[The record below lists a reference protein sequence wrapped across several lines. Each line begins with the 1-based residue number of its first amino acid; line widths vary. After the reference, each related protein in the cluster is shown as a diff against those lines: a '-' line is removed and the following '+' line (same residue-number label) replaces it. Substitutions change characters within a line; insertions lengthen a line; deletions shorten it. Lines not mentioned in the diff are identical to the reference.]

1 MGSLS
6 LSLSLSLCWRSLTTP
21 PRSACTPSM
30 RDAQTPVPMTTGRS
44 CMKVAGQLSE
54 LRPWRLCGRRST
66 RTGQR
71 DPEPAC
77 PNGSV
82 SDLARRLVTQRP
94 PKMRRVVRLL
104 QQRWKKRK
112 KRKKKRRRRKR
123 RKKRKRSKPNL
134 FLQLQTSDLLD
145 IPDWSSHHLH
155 HGNTHTPSAKPTPKL
170 FCCVHFTIHRN
181 IGCAFPFS
189 GVVF

>member
-1 MGSLS
+1 
-6 LSLSLSLCWRSLTTP
+6 
-21 PRSACTPSM
+21 
-30 RDAQTPVPMTTGRS
+30 
-44 CMKVAGQLSE
+44 MKVAGRLSE
-54 LRPWRLCGRRST
+54 PRPWRLCGRRST

-77 PNGSV
+77 PSGSV

-112 KRKKKRRRRKR
+112 KRK
-123 RKKRKRSKPNL
+123 RKRSKPNL

-145 IPDWSSHHLH
+145 IPDWSRHHLH
-155 HGNTHTPSAKPTPKL
+155 HGNTHTPSAK
-170 FCCVHFTIHRN
+170 
-181 IGCAFPFS
+181 
-189 GVVF
+189 